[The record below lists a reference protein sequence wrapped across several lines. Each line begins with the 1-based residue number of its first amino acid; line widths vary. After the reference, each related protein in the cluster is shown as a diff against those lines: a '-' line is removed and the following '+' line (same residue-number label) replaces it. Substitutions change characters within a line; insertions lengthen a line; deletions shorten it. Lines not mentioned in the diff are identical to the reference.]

1 MKTMI
6 WLLRRE
12 FWEHRAILI
21 APLITAAVILVG
33 ALTQTL
39 IQPAQDPTRTP
50 EMLAVQATW
59 FIACFALPFLIVNG
73 FVALFYL
80 MDSLYGER
88 KDRSVLFWRSLPVSD
103 TAAVSAKLITALVVA
118 PCLAALTAAAT
129 MPLITLVFKIYFAG
143 QHFSALPVMWN
154 PPQFLDA
161 IVLWFYATAV
171 GVFWFFPVC
180 AWFLAVSAWAP
191 KNPFLWGLVPPAAL
205 FAVEKLVRDGRS
217 WLGEQIFDRIDGWLP
232 LAFHVPSSGAV
243 AKGAEAAN
251 RHWTVPAHLFDL
263 IDPRPLLASP
273 GLWIGI
279 AVGLLLAFAAVQGR
293 RYRTEA

>member
-1 MKTMI
+1 VKSLF

-21 APLITAAVILVG
+21 APLITAAVILIGTV
-33 ALTQTL
+33 TKSL
-39 IQPAQDPTRTP
+39 IQPAQDPSVP
-50 EMLAVQATW
+50 LAKLQYIAT
-59 FIACFALPFLIVNG
+59 IMSVGFALPFFIVSG

-129 MPLITLVFKIYFAG
+129 MPLITLIFKASFANE
-143 QHFSALPVMWN
+143 HYSAIPLMWSAM
-154 PPQFLDA
+154 PFGSA
-161 IVLWFYATAV
+161 VVLWFYATAV
-171 GVFWFFPVC
+171 FVLWFLPVC

-205 FAVEKLVRDGRS
+205 WALERLSRGTS
-217 WLGEQIFDRIDGWLP
+217 WLGDQITSRIDGWFP
-232 LAFHVPSSGAV
+232 LAFNTHVAGGSASGISIDG
-243 AKGAEAAN
+243 KHAAI
-251 RHWTVPAHLFDL
+251 PANLL
-263 IDPRPLLASP
+263 EWIDPWPLLASP
-273 GLWIGI
+273 QLWIGI
-279 AVGLLLAFAAVQGR
+279 VLGIAFVFLAVQGR

>member
-1 MKTMI
+1 MKTFI

-33 ALTQTL
+33 TITQIL
-39 IQPAQDPTRTP
+39 VQPAQNPANGP
-50 EMLAVQATW
+50 EKLGNVAALLTMG
-59 FIACFALPFLIVNG
+59 FALPFLVVNG
-73 FVALFYL
+73 FVAIFYL

-129 MPLITLVFKIYFAG
+129 MPVITLVFRVFFAG
-143 QHFSALPVMWN
+143 EHFSALPLMWN
-154 PPQFLDA
+154 PPNFLSA
-161 IVLWFYATAV
+161 VILWCYATAV
-171 GVFWFFPVC
+171 AVFWFFPVGG
-180 AWFLAVSAWAP
+180 WFLAVSAWAP
-191 KNPFLWGLVPPAAL
+191 KNPFLWGIVPPAAL
-205 FAVEKLVRDGRS
+205 LVIEKSLRGGRS
-217 WLGEQIFDRIDGWLP
+217 WVGEQISDRIYGWFP
-232 LAFHVPSSGAV
+232 LAFNLHSN
-243 AKGAEAAN
+243 AKAAQPGDE
-251 RHWTVPAHLFDL
+251 HFVMPARMLDL

-273 GLWIGI
+273 ALWIGI
-279 AVGLLLAFAAVQGR
+279 GVGLLLVFLAVQGR